1 MTLRALYVDANS
13 YFASVEQQLRP
24 ELRGRPIGVLAVLTD
39 TTCCIAASTEAK
51 HFGIKTGT
59 SVRDARKLC
68 REIVFV
74 ESRPAVYVQMH
85 HELVAAVES
94 CIHVEQVRS
103 IDEMWCRLRG
113 RDMQREGAVQLA
125 HEIKQA
131 IYQAGG
137 SVMHCSIGIG
147 PNRFLAKTASNMQKP
162 NGLVVIEQADLPQ
175 VLYRLEL
182 RALTGIGASMAARL
196 EACGITSVQQLCNAS
211 AATLRKA
218 WNGVGGTR
226 FHAMLHGDDIAE
238 TPTQR
243 STVGHSHVLP
253 PELRHQDAA
262 YAVLHRLLQ
271 KAAMR
276 LRSIDC
282 ISARLCIKVTLK
294 NRRQPAVCWDEGV
307 ALDPTSDTRA
317 LLTAFDVLWQRYP
330 PHASARGW
338 EPMAVG
344 VTLVHLSEARN
355 QSLSLFSSGNT
366 HHQLDAAIDALN
378 LRYGKNALYFG
389 GAAAALQAAP
399 MRIAFTHVPDMVLES
414 GRENVRENVTL
425 K

>member
-1 MTLRALYVDANS
+1 MTLRSLYVDSNS

-24 ELRGRPIGVLAVLTD
+24 ELRGRPIGVLPVLTD

-51 HFGIKTGT
+51 RFGVKTGT

-85 HELVAAVES
+85 HKLVAAVES

-113 RDMQREGAVQLA
+113 RDAQREGAVQLA
-125 HEIKQA
+125 QHIKQA
-131 IYQAGG
+131 IYQALG

-162 NGLVVIEQADLPQ
+162 DGLVVIEQADLPQ
-175 VLYRLEL
+175 ALFKLEL
-182 RALTGIGASMAARL
+182 RALTGIGAVMAARL
-196 EACGITSVQQLCNAS
+196 DACGITTVQQLCSAS

-218 WNGVGGTR
+218 WSGVAGAR

-253 PELRHQDAA
+253 PELRHREAA

-282 ISARLCIKVTLK
+282 ISERLRVKVTLK
-294 NRRQPAVCWDEGV
+294 NRRHGVVCWDDDV

-317 LLTAFDVLWQRYP
+317 LLAAFDVLWQRYP

-344 VTLVHLSEARN
+344 VTLTNLSEARN
-355 QSLSLFSSGNT
+355 QSLSLFSDSRAQ
-366 HHQLDAAIDALN
+366 HQLDAAIDALN

-389 GAAAALQAAP
+389 GAASALQAAP
-399 MRIAFTHVPDMVLES
+399 MRIAFTHVPDLALES
-414 GRENVRENVTL
+414 DREGVQPDLTH